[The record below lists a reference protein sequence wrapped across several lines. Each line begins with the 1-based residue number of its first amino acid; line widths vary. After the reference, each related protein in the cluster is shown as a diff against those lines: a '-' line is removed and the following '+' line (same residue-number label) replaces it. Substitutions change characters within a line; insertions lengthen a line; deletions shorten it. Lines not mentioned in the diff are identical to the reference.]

1 MSPDPVKVRIP
12 SPLRSYTGQASVVEA
27 SGATVDDV
35 LRDLDRQFPGLRF
48 RVVDEQNQ
56 LRKHMKVWVNEDACR
71 DLTTPVGDGDEVTLM
86 QALSGG

>member
-1 MSPDPVKVRIP
+1 MRIP
-12 SPLRSYTGQASVVEA
+12 TPLRSYTAQAPVVDA
-27 SGATVDDV
+27 SGSTVDEV

-56 LRKHMKVWVNEDACR
+56 LRKHMKVWVGEDACR
-71 DLTTPVGDGDEVTLM
+71 DLSTPVRESDEITLM